1 MMGNLLIV
9 DDEEDVLGVLSEYLT
24 TVGYRVT
31 PAMSGREALERLHTA
46 APFDVA
52 VVDWTLPDICGKDVI
67 QAIRERQPDC
77 CIVVTTGH
85 SAEVVN
91 EAYAGVVAGSIVR
104 KPFTMRTLSTRV
116 AMLLEKA
123 RNDR

>member
-9 DDEEDVLGVLSEYLT
+9 DDEEDVLGVLAEYLT
-24 TVGYRVT
+24 TIGYRVI
-31 PAMSGREALERLHTA
+31 PAATGREALEKLRTA

-52 VVDWTLPDICGKDVI
+52 VVDWTLPDIGGKEVI

-85 SAEVVN
+85 GAEVVN